1 MSLNIASLD
10 HHAAAFHDFPCRAT
24 AERYEAAAIDF
35 AANCVI
41 RIDELENILSI
52 LWPFLE
58 IKQGPLA

>member
-1 MSLNIASLD
+1 MCLNIASLD
-10 HHAAAFHDFPCRAT
+10 HYAAAFHDFPCRAT
-24 AERYEAAAIDF
+24 AERYEAQAIAF
-35 AANCVI
+35 AASCVI